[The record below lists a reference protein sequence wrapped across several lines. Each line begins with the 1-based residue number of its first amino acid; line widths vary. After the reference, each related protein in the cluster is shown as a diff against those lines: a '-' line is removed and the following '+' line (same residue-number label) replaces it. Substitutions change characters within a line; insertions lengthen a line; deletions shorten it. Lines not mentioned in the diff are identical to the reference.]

1 MPLFILRFPLIH
13 CFLIQLNEIKLYMH
27 AHNVPE
33 QLQKR
38 VIKWFDYLWM
48 EKNDLHD
55 EDTFKWLP
63 EKCKADLL
71 LHVNLDTLKKVR
83 TFEQNNYKGA

>member
-1 MPLFILRFPLIH
+1 
-13 CFLIQLNEIKLYMH
+13 MH

-48 EKNDLHD
+48 EKTDLHD

-63 EKCKADLL
+63 EKCKADILL
-71 LHVNLDTLKKVR
+71 YVNLDTLKKVKKSEFFIYR
-83 TFEQNNYKGA
+83 ELKGTMPRISWLLNSLN

>member
-1 MPLFILRFPLIH
+1 
-13 CFLIQLNEIKLYMH
+13 MH

-48 EKNDLHD
+48 EKTDLHD
-55 EDTFKWLP
+55 EDAFRWLP
-63 EKCKADLL
+63 EKCKADILL
-71 LHVNLDTLKKVR
+71 YVNLDTLKKVKK
-83 TFEQNNYKGA
+83 FQKKKLQVI